1 MQKQSHE
8 NVPPKKFVLDQINK
22 NFKEKIV
29 FITCFQL
36 YFLTNEITSV
46 HDWGAYFI
54 EYVFEFY
61 FLRILRFKSLNATEA
76 EARLTDLRLSF
87 IFKITQSI
95 FQLES

>member
-29 FITCFQL
+29 FITCFKL

-46 HDWGAYFI
+46 HD
-54 EYVFEFY
+54 
-61 FLRILRFKSLNATEA
+61 
-76 EARLTDLRLSF
+76 
-87 IFKITQSI
+87 
-95 FQLES
+95 